1 MLRLIGKRA
10 LIVGGS
16 GGIGSA
22 IAKVFHAAEATIL
35 VVGTKESKLAEICR
49 ELNNIRA
56 HKIVFDLEKIDQIP
70 ELVDEAI
77 KILEEIDI
85 LVCSAGVTRD
95 GLAIK
100 MKEEDFTF
108 VVDINLKASFM
119 LNKCVLRHRL
129 KRASGRVINI
139 SSVVGHTGNP
149 GQANYCASKAGLEGM
164 SRALAR
170 EVSSRGITIN
180 CIAPGFIETAMTD
193 KLTEEQKAQIMNNI
207 PLGRMGTALD
217 IAYAAVYLASEE
229 AKYIT
234 GTTLHVNGG
243 LFMN

>member
-10 LIVGGS
+10 LVVGGS

-22 IAKVFHAAEATIL
+22 IAKVLHAAEATVLIA
-35 VVGTKESKLAEICR
+35 GTKESRLTEICR
-49 ELNNIRA
+49 ELNNVRA
-56 HKIVFDLEKIDQIP
+56 HKLVFDLEKIDKISD
-70 ELVDEAI
+70 LVDEAI
-77 KILEEIDI
+77 KILGEIDI

-100 MKEEDFTF
+100 MKEEDFDF
-108 VVDINLKASFM
+108 VLDINLKASFM
-119 LNKCVLRHRL
+119 LNKCVLRHML
-129 KRASGRVINI
+129 KRASGRIINI

-164 SRALAR
+164 SKALAR

-193 KLTEEQKAQIMNNI
+193 KLTYEQKEQITKNI
-207 PLGRMGTALD
+207 PLGRIGTPLD
-217 IAYAAVYLASEE
+217 IAYAAAYLASEE

>member
-1 MLRLIGKRA
+1 M
-10 LIVGGS
+10 IVGGS

-22 IAKVFHAAEATIL
+22 IAKVFHSAEATVL
-35 VVGTKESKLAEICR
+35 VVGTKESRLAELCE
-49 ELNNIRA
+49 ELRDIRVY
-56 HKIVFDLEKIDQIP
+56 KIVFDLEKSDKIQ
-70 ELVDEAI
+70 ELVEQAI
-77 KILEEIDI
+77 KILGEIDI

-100 MKEEDFTF
+100 MKEEDFDF
-108 VVDINLKASFM
+108 VIDINLKASFV
-119 LNKCVLRHRL
+119 LNKCVLRHML
-129 KRASGRVINI
+129 KRASGRIINI
-139 SSVVGHTGNP
+139 SSVVGHLGNA

-180 CIAPGFIETAMTD
+180 CISPGFIETPMTE
-193 KLTEEQKAQIMNNI
+193 KLTDEQKTQILKNI
-207 PLGRMGTALD
+207 PLGRMGAPLD
-217 IAYAAVYLASEE
+217 IAYAATYLASEE

-234 GTTLHVNGG
+234 GSTLHVNGG